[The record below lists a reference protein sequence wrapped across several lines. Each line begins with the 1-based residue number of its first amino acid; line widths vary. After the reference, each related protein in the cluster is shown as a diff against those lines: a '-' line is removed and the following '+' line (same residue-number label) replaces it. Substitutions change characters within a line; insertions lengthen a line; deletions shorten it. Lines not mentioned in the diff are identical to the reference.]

1 MKYLEKQIRDYN
13 EDDIHAL
20 VIDCIIPDE
29 EVNILRQQLL
39 EEDGNKAIALERL
52 GIIDIVT
59 ANIDTGRVPA
69 LMTVGEKHILRY
81 FIVSKGIDK
90 LLMKLSLML

>member
-1 MKYLEKQIRDYN
+1 MEYLEKQIRDYN

-20 VIDCIIPDE
+20 IIDYTIPEE
-29 EVNILRQQLL
+29 EVSILRQQL
-39 EEDGNKAIALERL
+39 EDDSNKAIALERL
-52 GIIDIVT
+52 GIIDMIT
-59 ANIDTGRVPA
+59 TNIDTGRIPA

>member
-1 MKYLEKQIRDYN
+1 MEYLEKQIRDYN

-20 VIDCIIPDE
+20 IIDYTIPEE
-29 EVNILRQQLL
+29 EVNILRQQL
-39 EEDGNKAIALERL
+39 EDDSNKAIALERL
-52 GIIDIVT
+52 GIIDMIT
-59 ANIDTGRVPA
+59 TNIDTGRIPA
-69 LMTVGEKHILRY
+69 LMTVGEKHVLRY

>member
-1 MKYLEKQIRDYN
+1 MEYLEKQIRDYD

-20 VIDCIIPDE
+20 IIDYTIPEE
-29 EVNILRQQLL
+29 EVSVLRQQL
-39 EEDGNKAIALERL
+39 EDDSNKAIALERL
-52 GIIDIVT
+52 GIIDMIT
-59 ANIDTGRVPA
+59 TNIDTGRIPA

>member
-20 VIDCIIPDE
+20 IIDYTISEE
-29 EVNILRQQLL
+29 EVNILRQQL
-39 EEDGNKAIALERL
+39 EDDSNKAIALERL
-52 GIIDIVT
+52 GIIDMIT
-59 ANIDTGRVPA
+59 TNIDTGRIPA
-69 LMTVGEKHILRY
+69 LMTIGEKHVLRY

>member
-13 EDDIHAL
+13 EDNIHAL
-20 VIDCIIPDE
+20 IIDYTIPEE
-29 EVNILRQQLL
+29 EVNILRQQL
-39 EEDGNKAIALERL
+39 EDDSNKAVALERL
-52 GIIDIVT
+52 GIIDVIT
-59 ANIDTGRVPA
+59 TNIDTGRISA
-69 LMTVGEKHILRY
+69 LMTIGEKHILRY